1 MLLKKN
7 EKPSVIITIAL
18 VAAGVIIVSIVFFN
32 RANNGPDA
40 DDKPQDVISKT
51 VEGIAK
57 KRSDGLPD
65 KDGVVQG
72 QIVIKPTIDYK
83 DLKKDSRLKNLMGS
97 RKQQLGLDKSLDM
110 IVNSDEIF
118 TIGDIEVSMSDILKQ
133 AFLKQGDV
141 FEEKIETSGEVRP
154 QKIKQYG
161 IYVVQPGDNI
171 WNIHFNI
178 LREYYDTQGIS
189 VAPKADEPV
198 DSGLSSGVGKILKFS
213 ETMVIIYNLVER
225 KVDTNIDLLE
235 PLSKIIVYNMDEV
248 FSLLKEINYQ
258 NIDRIQF
265 DGKTI
270 WIPSEN

>member
-7 EKPSVIITIAL
+7 EKASVIVTIAL
-18 VAAGVIIVSIVFFN
+18 VAAVIIIAGIVFLN
-32 RANNGPDA
+32 RPQKGPDS
-40 DDKPQDVISKT
+40 DGKPQNIITKT
-51 VEGIAK
+51 VEAIQEN
-57 KRSDGLPD
+57 RSEDLPD
-65 KDGVVQG
+65 KDVVVQG

-83 DLKKDSRLKNLMGS
+83 DLKKDSRLKSLMGS
-97 RKQQLGLDKSLDM
+97 RKQELGLDKSLDM
-110 IVNSDEIF
+110 IVNSDETF

-178 LREYYDTQGIS
+178 LKEYYDTQGFS
-189 VAPKADEPV
+189 VAAKADEPV
-198 DSGLSSGVGKILKFS
+198 DRGLSSGVGKILKFS
-213 ETMVIIYNLVER
+213 ETMVIIYNLVEK